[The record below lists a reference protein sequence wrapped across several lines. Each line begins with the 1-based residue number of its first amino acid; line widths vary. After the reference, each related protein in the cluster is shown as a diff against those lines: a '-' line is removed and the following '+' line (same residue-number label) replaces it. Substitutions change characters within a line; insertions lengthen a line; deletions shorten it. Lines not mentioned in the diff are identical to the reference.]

1 MFSKAHK
8 IISKIK
14 NSEVRLKWMPSIN
27 FYKRTRDILKKKVQ
41 LCPKWKLYK

>member
-14 NSEVRLKWMPSIN
+14 NSEVKLKWMPSIN
-27 FYKRTRDILKKKVQ
+27 FYKRTRDILKKSSIMFKM
-41 LCPKWKLYK
+41 KII